1 MDDRCFTIDGP
12 ASQDLDDAIS
22 VRQEGDRILLAVHIA
37 NVAWWV
43 PKGSQ
48 EDQLARAQVA
58 SRYRPGRVLPML
70 SYEQQRRT
78 SLLPGKY
85 RQVFSVKFTLHQD
98 TLEPAAPAALQLGE
112 VESTARLCY
121 ADVPAI
127 LSAAHHPH
135 KEALVLLSRVAER
148 LLARRRHKGALAL
161 YDLNHGWATTE
172 EGVIKQ
178 IDRDEAT
185 LGYVIVQELMILA
198 NAELGR
204 YAAEQEIPILYRT
217 HAARA
222 HAPSR
227 AALLAQLDAASQVA
241 LPEGQL
247 DALRETTH
255 LALGRATYSAT
266 IGSHFGLCLPAYT
279 HATSPLRRY
288 ADLITQRQLAA
299 VLYGDPVPHSRDE
312 LAALAAHIE
321 AHVAKERE
329 ASSAFFRARGVG
341 PVPSGE
347 KDLARRGHLIS
358 DRALSA
364 ALLAALVELPA
375 PPPALAEV
383 LSARLSAGRL
393 PLLDAFRLLLQSP
406 ARAAWDPLRDK
417 VLAQLVA
424 QPPLGPQIAA
434 MAMAQLGWP
443 PPIFSTTQKGPE
455 HRPTFSA
462 SAQLC
467 LLAPGTGTGRHLA
480 TDFIDAPTLK
490 EAKQRALV
498 ALLFAAAGQP
508 APLWPE
514 AAPPPEAKSPIATL
528 QEMCAVKKASPPCYV
543 YSAEGPPHKPRFTCT
558 VQALGQMAQGVGA
571 TKQEAKQEAAA
582 ALLGGEAA
590 HVDRWVRTRA
600 EEAQMGTHR
609 PGCLCRGCVP
619 PCAAHPSAFPA
630 ARPAEGGLQIACSI
644 CGAVLAA
651 IAVAG

>member
-12 ASQDLDDAIS
+12 TSQDLDDAVS
-22 VRQEGDRILLAVHIA
+22 VRQEGDRILLQVHIA

-48 EDQLARAQVA
+48 EDQLARARVT

-70 SYEQQRRT
+70 SYEQQRRA

-85 RQVFSVKFTLHQD
+85 RQVFSVKFTLHLD
-98 TLEPAAPAALQLGE
+98 TLEPDAPAALQLGE
-112 VESTARLCY
+112 VESAARLCY
-121 ADVPAI
+121 TDVPAI

-135 KEALVLLSRVAER
+135 KEALFLLSRVAER

-161 YDLNHGWATTE
+161 YDLNHRWVTTE
-172 EGVIKQ
+172 EGVIKRL
-178 IDRDEAT
+178 DRDEAT

-198 NAELGR
+198 NAELAR

-288 ADLITQRQLAA
+288 ADLLTQRQLAA

-312 LAALAAHIE
+312 ITEIAAHIE

-329 ASSAFFRARGVG
+329 ASSAFFRARAME

-347 KDLARRGHLIS
+347 ENLVRRGHLIS

-364 ALLAALVELPA
+364 ALLAALAEQPA

-393 PLLDAFRLLLQSP
+393 PLLDAFRLLLTSP
-406 ARAAWDPLRDK
+406 ACPAWDPLRDK
-417 VLAQLVA
+417 VLAQMVA

-467 LLAPGTGTGRHLA
+467 LLKPGTGTGRHLA
-480 TDFIDAPTLK
+480 TDFIDAPSLK

-498 ALLFAAAGQP
+498 ALLFAAVGQP
-508 APLWPE
+508 APIWPE
-514 AAPPPEAKSPIATL
+514 AAAPPSEAKSPVATL
-528 QEMCAVKKASPPCYV
+528 QEMCAVRKASPPCYV
-543 YSAEGPPHKPRFTCT
+543 FSAEGPPHKPRFTCT

-582 ALLGGEAA
+582 ALLGEAA
-590 HVDRWVRTRA
+590 YVDRWVK
-600 EEAQMGTHR
+600 MGTHR
-609 PGCLCRGCVP
+609 PGCLCKGCVP
-619 PCAAHPSAFPA
+619 PCAAHPSASPT
-630 ARPAEGGLQIACSI
+630 ARPAEGGHGLQIVCGA

-651 IAVAG
+651 IPVTG